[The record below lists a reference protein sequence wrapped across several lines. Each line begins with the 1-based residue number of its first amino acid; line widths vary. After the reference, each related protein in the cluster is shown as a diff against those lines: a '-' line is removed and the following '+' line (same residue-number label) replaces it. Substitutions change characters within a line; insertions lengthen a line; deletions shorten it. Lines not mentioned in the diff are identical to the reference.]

1 MSNALVLREPD
12 RWLADKKIA
21 VDDGLNRLFL
31 SMKGIKQAYEHKYA
45 LLVTRLDASS
55 PLNIMG
61 KGYSIARKDDGTI
74 IKTINDVSIG
84 ESIETVTADGFII
97 SVVEDLKRR

>member
-1 MSNALVLREPD
+1 
-12 RWLADKKIA
+12 
-21 VDDGLNRLFL
+21 
-31 SMKGIKQAYEHKYA
+31 
-45 LLVTRLDASS
+45 
-55 PLNIMG
+55 MG